1 MILDYDGTLA
11 PIAEQLAPMPKD
23 TELAIKKLAANEKVF
38 MCIMSGRNLD
48 DIKKHMKLETVTYA
62 ANHGLEVEYPDKSK
76 FSIEMPQA
84 LLDKYGKLLEEL
96 KEKVMWPLRNV
107 SWTSINLDFFFF
119 WKQVVCSGAW
129 VEDKKIALTYH
140 YKGVNDKLR
149 AKLIEDAKKI
159 IKSHGFQIIDA
170 HYAIEGKPPVNWDK
184 GKIVKNIPPPVPL
197 SQKTWKYAEI

>member
-96 KEKVMWPLRNV
+96 KEKVM
-107 SWTSINLDFFFF
+107 
-119 WKQVVCSGAW
+119 
-129 VEDKKIALTYH
+129 
-140 YKGVNDKLR
+140 
-149 AKLIEDAKKI
+149 
-159 IKSHGFQIIDA
+159 
-170 HYAIEGKPPVNWDK
+170 
-184 GKIVKNIPPPVPL
+184 
-197 SQKTWKYAEI
+197 